1 MGLFDVFNRKKQRLD
16 RLFRI
21 FSSTSD
27 TYTGQD
33 ATSFAAVD
41 LICSSFASLSGA
53 FYSRES
59 RQAIQ
64 EYPLYD
70 ILQEPNAD
78 ETKFELFYQCAKD
91 YINGNCYLYQYRLNG
106 ELAALIRFNPAA
118 VLVKRDPVSYQKQYS
133 YNGETYTGAEVLH
146 IPSRWGYDG
155 LKGMSLFDEC
165 RAILSASRELDQY
178 STKSFTNSIGN
189 RLLIDISKEIPNA
202 TKEQL
207 QQYRDFFLQT
217 YASLKNAGVPLVK
230 SGKIEYSTIQTDF
243 KDNRASQ
250 LVENRKFQEQEVA
263 KLFGVPLALL
273 TGAAA
278 LLTGAETQ
286 NLESLYTIFIEN
298 AIRPLATSFEQAINK
313 LIPLWERGRVFFEYN
328 YNGLLKTSLQAR
340 VDAYIKQIGSGIL
353 SVDEVRKRE
362 NLSAVEAGNT
372 HFVPA
377 NLMPL
382 TKRVID
388 SYMASAALKAQQL
401 TNPLQDGDHAAQG
414 DDKG

>member
-1 MGLFDVFNRKKQRLD
+1 MGLFDIFKRKQNRLD
-16 RLFRI
+16 QGLLQL
-21 FSSTSD
+21 FSSASD
-27 TYTGQD
+27 TYTGKD

-41 LICSSFASLSGA
+41 LICSSFATLSGA

-59 RQAIQ
+59 RQTIR
-64 EYPLYD
+64 EHPLYD
-70 ILQEPNAD
+70 LLQEPNTD
-78 ETKFELFYQCAKD
+78 ETKFAFFYQCAKD
-91 YINGNCYLYQYRLNG
+91 YINGNCYLYQYRLDH
-106 ELAALIRFNPAA
+106 ELIALIRLNPQA
-118 VLVKRDPVSYQKQYS
+118 VYVRRDPVSNQKHYA
-133 YNGETYTGAEVLH
+133 YKGETYTGAEILH

-165 RAILSASRELDQY
+165 RTILSASRELDQY
-178 STKSFTNSIGN
+178 STQSFNNSIGN
-189 RLLIDISKEIPNA
+189 RLIIDISKEIPNA

-207 QQYRDFFLQT
+207 FQYRDLFLQT

-230 SGKIEYSTIQTDF
+230 SGKIEYSTIQTEF
-243 KDNRASQ
+243 NDNRASQ
-250 LVENRKFQEQEVA
+250 LVENRKFQEKEVA
-263 KLFGVPLALL
+263 KLFGVPL
-273 TGAAA
+273 A

-298 AIRPLATSFEQAINK
+298 AIRPLACSFEQAINK
-313 LIPLWERGRVFFEYN
+313 LISPYERGKVYFEYN

-340 VDAYIKQIGSGIL
+340 VDAYIKQIGNGIL

-362 NLSAVEAGNT
+362 NLSPVEAGDT

-382 TKRVID
+382 TDRVVD

-401 TNPLQDGDHAAQG
+401 INPLQEGKHAAQG
-414 DDKG
+414 DDKGQ

>member
-1 MGLFDVFNRKKQRLD
+1 MGLFDFFKRKQNRLD
-16 RLFRI
+16 QGLLRI
-21 FSSTSD
+21 FSSASD

-33 ATSFAAVD
+33 STSFAAVD

-53 FYSRES
+53 FYNRDS
-59 RQAIQ
+59 RQVIP
-64 EYPLYD
+64 EHPLYT
-70 ILQEPNAD
+70 LLHEPNAD
-78 ETKFELFYQCAKD
+78 ETPFEFFYQCAKD
-91 YINGNCYLYQYRLNG
+91 YINGNCYLYTYELGG
-106 ELAALIRFNPAA
+106 ELISLIRLNPAA
-118 VLVKRDPVSYQKQYS
+118 VYVKRDPVSFQKQYT
-133 YNGETYTGAEVLH
+133 YNGETYTGTQILH

-178 STKSFTNSIGN
+178 TTKSFNNSIGN

-207 QQYRDFFLQT
+207 QQFRDLFLQT

-250 LVENRKFQEQEVA
+250 LVENRKFQEKEVA
-263 KLFGVPLALL
+263 KLFGVPL
-273 TGAAA
+273 A

-313 LIPLWERGRVFFEYN
+313 LIPLWERGSVYFEYN

-362 NLSAVEAGNT
+362 NLSAVEAGTT

-377 NLMPL
+377 NLRPL

-401 TNPLQDGDHAAQG
+401 TSPLQEGAHAAQG
-414 DDKG
+414 DDKGQ